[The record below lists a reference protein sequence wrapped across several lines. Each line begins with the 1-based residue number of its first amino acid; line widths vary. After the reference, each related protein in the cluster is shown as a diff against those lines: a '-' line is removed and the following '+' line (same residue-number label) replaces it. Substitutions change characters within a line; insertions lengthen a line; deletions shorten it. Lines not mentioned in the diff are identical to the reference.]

1 MEKDNGYGKE
11 EKAKWSVFSF
21 HIYKTVSGDFGSV
34 WQTVWDM
41 QKDETMGTKDHLLPL
56 LVKSTLNSLASWEIV
71 SIFIAQEYSLVSF
84 ISQNTVS

>member
-1 MEKDNGYGKE
+1 
-11 EKAKWSVFSF
+11 
-21 HIYKTVSGDFGSV
+21 
-34 WQTVWDM
+34 M
-41 QKDETMGTKDHLLPL
+41 QKDETMGTKDHLLPV